1 VLRAQRK
8 RNQREQP
15 LANKIK
21 KLPIFAMSYS
31 KESQPGVN
39 LRTTINEDS

>member
-1 VLRAQRK
+1 VLTVQRK
-8 RNQREQP
+8 RNQGEQP
-15 LANKIK
+15 LTNKMK
-21 KLPIFAMSYS
+21 KLPIFTMGYS